1 MSKFSDKGV
10 ITYPNVFI
18 RGGKKWILLCIPDK
32 SISTAGHN
40 ILKCVPTVLKTIP
53 KLWGGKLVLSSAARV

>member
-1 MSKFSDKGV
+1 MYSLEGE
-10 ITYPNVFI
+10 
-18 RGGKKWILLCIPDK
+18 KWILLFIPDK

>member
-1 MSKFSDKGV
+1 MYSLEGE
-10 ITYPNVFI
+10 
-18 RGGKKWILLCIPDK
+18 KWILLCIPDK

-53 KLWGGKLVLSSAARV
+53 KLWGGKLVLSSAARVQVSLSICYEER